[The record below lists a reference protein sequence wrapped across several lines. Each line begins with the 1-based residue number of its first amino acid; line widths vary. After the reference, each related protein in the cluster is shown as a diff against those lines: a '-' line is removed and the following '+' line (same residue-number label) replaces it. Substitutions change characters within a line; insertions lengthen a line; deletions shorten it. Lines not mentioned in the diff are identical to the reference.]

1 MLRVDNISK
10 SYKSEGKVKQALR
23 DVHLTVGKGE
33 IVGLVGESG
42 SGKSTL
48 ARVVMQLEPFDEG
61 AVYFNGAHVIRS
73 SRQAFYEACQLVFQ
87 NASAALNPSWTVREI
102 LLEPLRNRQG
112 DREAYI
118 RQMLEKVK
126 LTEAHLTR
134 RPAELSGGERQR
146 VNLLRSILVEP
157 QVVICDEIISNLDR
171 LIQREIID
179 LLIELNREIGMAI
192 LFIAHDLKAVTYMC
206 DRVYVMKD
214 GQIVDHSVKVQ
225 DVFTFSHAYSKQLFA
240 SQLGKPETF

>member
-1 MLRVDNISK
+1 
-10 SYKSEGKVKQALR
+10 
-23 DVHLTVGKGE
+23 
-33 IVGLVGESG
+33 
-42 SGKSTL
+42 
-48 ARVVMQLEPFDEG
+48 MQLETFDEG
-61 AVYFNGAHVIRS
+61 TVSFNGLPITKS
-73 SRQAFYEACQLVFQ
+73 SRKAFYEACQLIFQ

-102 LLEPLRNRQG
+102 LMEPLRNMKG
-112 DREAYI
+112 DREAHI

-126 LTEAHLTR
+126 LTEAHLIR
-134 RPAELSGGERQR
+134 RPSELSGGERQR

-157 QVVICDEIISNLDR
+157 KLVVCDEIVSNLDR

-214 GQIVDHSVKVQ
+214 GEIVDQSVKVEGGF
-225 DVFTFSHAYSKQLFA
+225 DFSHPYSKRLFEA
-240 SQLGKPETF
+240 ALGKNRNQTS